1 MSATSAALESLLRDA
16 GSFAQV
22 NGQSASASVA
32 PGASIRALGE
42 PVTDVLL
49 VERGLFEV
57 AGAGE
62 PPRWA
67 TTGSMIGLAA
77 SLSGAP
83 SPVSVTAVRHGRV
96 TRIPAR
102 ALWERDGDI
111 SASIA
116 AVARLAQLPD
126 HELSAV
132 APDPLVVAALFE
144 SCDADLERSLVEHLE
159 EAVRALDGGRF
170 VRVAAHASLDLA
182 DELASYEAGAKTVVY
197 AVRGEDG
204 TRAAD
209 IVAHADCVIVLQPVG
224 AVGGSPAYAVACDG
238 TPRRHTELVYV
249 GHVPVTAARVTR
261 RMELPPDVRRVHA
274 LPELSATRLEL
285 LLSAVRQDAR
295 EHESLREFELF
306 ASLTDAE
313 LAWVHATLRW
323 ESIDG
328 GSLLVRQGDVAED
341 AWLVR
346 AGRLEAVRESVSG
359 ERHVSWLGPG
369 AIVGETALL
378 ADARRPTSV
387 RAVRDSTV
395 ARVNRTTFFTLIQR
409 SATFAAT
416 VAPVIA
422 TRSVGDPDTGV
433 QRARTFAIA
442 PLVDA
447 ARLARFVGEL
457 AAAFA
462 REGVDAAIVTAA
474 ALDAALGAQASATR
488 RGDLGEGEI
497 IAWLDRLER
506 RHDAVVLVC
515 DADVDSWTRRA
526 LRQSDHVLL
535 VADATTTP
543 ALRPLENA
551 LFGEGAEPYL
561 GQRHLVLLQ
570 PSGIT
575 EARDTAKWL
584 AARPRHTHHHVRDGV
599 AGDVARFARRIT
611 GRAVAL
617 ALSGAS
623 SRAPAHFGVA
633 RAMRDHALPID
644 LTSGSSSG
652 AGVAALL
659 TLGMELEECLAH
671 ATAIIS
677 AGAPT
682 LGQLQPPLTAL
693 TSGAAADR
701 SLQMVYGERQL
712 EDQLIPAVLMAVDIR
727 RHRAVQ
733 LTRGPIWKLVRA
745 SGSLPVLWPPVWHED
760 DLLVDGGIINYLP
773 AEVFGDET
781 TSGLVIASNLDATA
795 GQGAPVFEDAL
806 RNGTTHSG
814 WAELARRALHAKAP
828 HAPALLDILFHTMAI
843 PSFQQQDGLAALA
856 QRDNVCVVTPP
867 LEHFGLFGVS
877 AETGRALERATWEYA
892 REALVPTA
900 QAWHSRR
907 PNDALS
913 DSPQTA

>member
-1 MSATSAALESLLRDA
+1 MSATTEALRSILGDV
-16 GSFAQV
+16 GSFAHV
-22 NGQSASASVA
+22 SAQSTTQSVA
-32 PGASIRALGE
+32 PGVSVRTLGE

-49 VERGLFEV
+49 VECGLFEV

-83 SPVSVTAVRHGRV
+83 SPVSVTAVRHSRV

-111 SASIA
+111 SASVA

-126 HELSAV
+126 HELSSV

-144 SCDADLERSLVEHLE
+144 ACDEELERSIAGQLE
-159 EAVRALDGGRF
+159 QAVHALDGGRF
-170 VRVAAHASLDLA
+170 VRRAPDASQELA
-182 DELASYEAGAKTVVY
+182 DELASHEAGAKTVVY
-197 AVRGEDG
+197 VL
-204 TRAAD
+204 RAADGARAVD
-209 IVAHADCVIVLQPVG
+209 IVAHADCVIVLQPVD
-224 AVGGSPAYAVACDG
+224 VIMPPSPAFALACDG
-238 TPRRHTELVYV
+238 APRRHTELVYV
-249 GHVPVTAARVTR
+249 GQVPVAAARTTR
-261 RMELPPDVRRVHA
+261 RMQLPPDVNRVHA
-274 LPELSATRLEL
+274 LPDVSSTRLEL
-285 LLSAVRQDAR
+285 LLAAVRHDAR

-346 AGRLEAVRESVSG
+346 AGRLDVVRETVSG

-369 AIVGETALL
+369 AVVGETALL
-378 ADARRPTSV
+378 TDTRRPTSV

-395 ARVNRTTFFTLIQR
+395 ARLDRTTFLTLIAR
-409 SATFAAT
+409 SASFAAT
-416 VAPVIA
+416 VARVIA

-442 PLVDA
+442 PLVDP
-447 ARLARFVGEL
+447 ARLAHFVGEL
-457 AAAFA
+457 AEALE
-462 REGVDAAIVTAA
+462 REGVDAAIVNAQM
-474 ALDAALGAQASATR
+474 LDAALGAQASATR

-497 IAWLDRLER
+497 ITWLDRLER
-506 RHDAVVLVC
+506 RYDAVVLVC
-515 DADVDSWTRRA
+515 DAEVDSWTRRA

-543 ALRPLENA
+543 GLRPLEDA
-551 LFGEGAEPYL
+551 LFGDVAERYL

-575 EARDTAKWL
+575 EARATAKWL
-584 AARPRHTHHHVRDGV
+584 AVRPRYTHHHVRDGV
-599 AGDVARFARRIT
+599 AGDLARVARRIT

-659 TLGMELEECLAH
+659 TLGLPIDECLAH

-677 AGAPT
+677 HGAPT
-682 LGQLQPPLTAL
+682 LGQLQPPITAL

-701 SLQMVYGERQL
+701 SLQMVFGDRQL

-781 TSGLVIASNLDATA
+781 TAGLVVASNLDASA
-795 GQGAPVFEDAL
+795 GQSAPVFEDAL

-814 WAELARRALHAKAP
+814 WAELGRRALRAKSP

-856 QRDNVCVVTPP
+856 QRDNVCMITPP
-867 LEHFGLFGVS
+867 LDHFGLFGVS
-877 AETGRALERATWEYA
+877 ADTGRSLERVTWEHA
-892 REALVPTA
+892 REALAATA
-900 QAWHSRR
+900 QVWHSRH
-907 PNDALS
+907 PTNE
-913 DSPQTA
+913 T